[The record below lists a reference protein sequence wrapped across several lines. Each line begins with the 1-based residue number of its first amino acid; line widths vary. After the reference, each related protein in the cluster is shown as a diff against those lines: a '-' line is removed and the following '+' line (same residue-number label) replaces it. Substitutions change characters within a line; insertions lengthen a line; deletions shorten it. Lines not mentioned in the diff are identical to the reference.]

1 VSAFSR
7 SYARATLE
15 SVPAG
20 YNVEKLIEDLRS
32 VARAVDGSSRLREF
46 FSAPKIPREP
56 KQKAL
61 EAIAGRVGVDDFG
74 RRLLGLVLLHG
85 RLRNLSE
92 IVTALSDSYDKT
104 RGHNEAHV
112 TVATA
117 LTPEQERRIAD
128 ALGRSYGGTFRLNVR
143 VDETILG
150 GFVARVRSQLIDASV
165 ASAIARFRKQGEETA
180 RA

>member
-1 VSAFSR
+1 VSAFAR
-7 SYARATLE
+7 SYARAALE
-15 SVPAG
+15 SAPSG
-20 YNVEKLIEDLRS
+20 YDFEKLIEDLRS

-46 FSAPKIPREP
+46 FSAPKVPREP

-74 RRLLGLVLLHG
+74 RRLLGLALSHG
-85 RLRNLSE
+85 RLRHLSE
-92 IVTALSDSYDKT
+92 IVSALSDSYDKS

-112 TVATA
+112 TVATP
-117 LTPEQERRIAD
+117 LTPEQERRITD

-150 GFVARVRSQLIDASV
+150 GFIARVRSRLIDASV
-165 ASAIARFRKQGEETA
+165 ASSIARFRKQGEETA